1 MRLEA
6 IVDQHAPAC
15 VSEAEA
21 AYLFTIGDPGGLPY
35 IEPLPMWEALL
46 ADLMVKTPA
55 PVIAARFHK
64 GLAQAV
70 VAMVEKLAR
79 PHGANAPVFDT
90 VALSGGCFQN
100 RILFE
105 TVAAGIGSGGFS
117 VLTHTQIPA
126 NDGGIA
132 LGQAVIAASR
142 LIAANSLSHKGNAS
156 CASESQAALS
166 ASMMLT

>member
-6 IVDQHAPAC
+6 ISDDDAPAS
-15 VSEAEA
+15 VTQET
-21 AYLFTIGDPGGLPY
+21 AYPFTIGNLGEGLLY

-46 ADLMVKTPA
+46 ADLMVKAPA
-55 PVIAARFHK
+55 PVMAARFHK

-105 TVAAGIGSGGFS
+105 TVAAGLERAGFF
-117 VLTHTQIPA
+117 VLSHSQIPA

-132 LGQAVIAASR
+132 LGQAVIAASQ
-142 LIAANSLSHKGNAS
+142 LIAANLPRA
-156 CASESQAALS
+156 
-166 ASMMLT
+166 